1 MAPSLSEFLFVFYVF
16 LFFCDGMAR
25 GNTDKNNAIIDIGIH
40 GLGGLKMYFLMTGVH
55 ELIRVPA

>member
-1 MAPSLSEFLFVFYVF
+1 M
-16 LFFCDGMAR
+16 
-25 GNTDKNNAIIDIGIH
+25 DKNNAIIDIGIY